1 MAYIKGKLRNYPCFC
16 DKSEN
21 NKEFTKNRNR
31 WSKVVE
37 KLNFMQ
43 RVYRNAF
50 FHF

>member
-16 DKSEN
+16 DKGEK